1 MTTCEIIVKLYV
13 ITFEFTVKYKRCNLT
28 KPLLSSYL
36 LILLLK
42 RFIFILKNKFESSEQ
57 FGSWVHLHVKGEMGA
72 SPQYVT
78 VAYLPPL
85 VKI

>member
-28 KPLLSSYL
+28 KPLLSSYT

-42 RFIFILKNKFESSEQ
+42 RFIFILKNKFE
-57 FGSWVHLHVKGEMGA
+57 
-72 SPQYVT
+72 
-78 VAYLPPL
+78 
-85 VKI
+85 